1 MSGQGCGES
10 KADSAEDD
18 GGGAD
23 SRGEAVCMEALRC
36 DTCGEESVG
45 LEPVGV
51 ESAEVEEI
59 GFEVMNAS
67 VEGVMVEAVGVKA
80 FDICIDA
87 IFLCVGQSPLHLSK
101 VHAFWNHSHCN
112 SYNTR

>member
-10 KADSAEDD
+10 KAGSAEGD

-23 SRGEAVCMEALRC
+23 SRGEAVCMESVRS

-45 LEPVGV
+45 LDPVGV
-51 ESAEVEEI
+51 ESAEVEVI
-59 GFEVMNAS
+59 GFEAMNAS
-67 VEGVMVEAVGVKA
+67 VEGVIVEAA
-80 FDICIDA
+80 FDICIEA

-101 VHAFWNHSHCN
+101 PLAFWNHSHCK
-112 SYNTR
+112 SYNTP

>member
-1 MSGQGCGES
+1 MGWVLWLHLLSGQGCGES

-23 SRGEAVCMEALRC
+23 SRGEAVCME
-36 DTCGEESVG
+36 S
-45 LEPVGV
+45 GV

-101 VHAFWNHSHCN
+101 VHAFWKHSHCN